1 MDSTIVD
8 WLNSVGAQAFKWSLG
23 IFLVVN
29 GAAAIA
35 FFLSRDRAIVNRWT
49 GRVLA
54 IDLLLLGTG
63 AGVPLMTSMAS
74 MTVSV
79 ISASFGQAAVG
90 TTSLESSAAAEL
102 SRK

>member
-8 WLNSVGAQAFKWSLG
+8 WLNGVGTQAFKWSLG

-29 GAAAIA
+29 GVAAIT
-35 FFLSRDRAIVNRWT
+35 FFLSRDRALVNRWT

-63 AGVPLMTSMAS
+63 TGVPLVTTMAS

-79 ISASFGQAAVG
+79 VSASFGQAAVG
-90 TTSLESSAAAEL
+90 TSSIESSAAAEL
-102 SRK
+102 GRK

>member
-8 WLNSVGAQAFKWSLG
+8 WLNSVGTLAFKWSLG

-35 FFLSRDRAIVNRWT
+35 FFVSRDRALVNRWT

-54 IDLLLLGTG
+54 LDLLLLGTG
-63 AGVPLMTSMAS
+63 AGVPLMTTMAS
-74 MTVSV
+74 LTVSV
-79 ISASFGQAAVG
+79 VSASFGSAAVG
-90 TTSLESSAAAEL
+90 TASVESSSAAEL